1 MQHEKNL
8 MDTLET
14 ITDKSSENSDTEG
27 YIDKF
32 NNVRAD

>member
-1 MQHEKNL
+1 

-14 ITDKSSENSDTEG
+14 ITDKSSENSGTDG

-32 NNVRAD
+32 NNVRMD